1 MKTVF
6 DQATRDE
13 IIRRINSLTE
23 NSGRQW
29 GKMNVLQMI
38 KHCNGFEE
46 LVQGNE
52 HHKRAFVGRIFG
64 KMALKNVL
72 KDEAPLRKNSP
83 TLPSLKTSN
92 NGDLQSEKEKW
103 ISRINDYNN
112 FSKNEFMHP
121 FFGKMTKEQTGYFA
135 YKHSDHHLRQFGV

>member
-1 MKTVF
+1 MKTILE
-6 DQATRDE
+6 QSTRNE
-13 IIRRINSLTE
+13 IINRIHSLTE
-23 NSGRQW
+23 NSRGQW

-46 LVQGNE
+46 LGQGNQQ
-52 HHKRAFVGRIFG
+52 HKRAFVGRIFG

-72 KDEAPLRKNSP
+72 KDDTPLSKNSP
-83 TLPSLKTSN
+83 TLPSLKMSN
-92 NGDLQSEKEKW
+92 DGDLRSEKAKW

-112 FSKNEFMHP
+112 FSKNEFIHP

-135 YKHSDHHLRQFGV
+135 YKHSDHHLRQFGA